1 MKEIKEMKEFLGK
14 YNLLPV
20 FEVVTEG
27 QRAKQ
32 PKVKWTEKENRIF
45 DPEKL
50 TKVGYGLPC
59 GKDTGVMVLDI
70 DGDLTMLD
78 KLCEAAGVEKEE
90 IGKTLWVET
99 ANGGL
104 HIYFKYREGLNN
116 KTRFFGTCDFKT
128 DGGYVIAP
136 LSFIENKQKKM
147 AQYKPLNYN
156 PITDYTRKA
165 LQFYQKSAESLLQ
178 RIRRW

>member
-50 TKVGYGLPC
+50 TKVGY
-59 GKDTGVMVLDI
+59 TFSRI
-70 DGDLTMLD
+70 
-78 KLCEAAGVEKEE
+78 
-90 IGKTLWVET
+90 
-99 ANGGL
+99 
-104 HIYFKYREGLNN
+104 
-116 KTRFFGTCDFKT
+116 
-128 DGGYVIAP
+128 
-136 LSFIENKQKKM
+136 LSF
-147 AQYKPLNYN
+147 L
-156 PITDYTRKA
+156 
-165 LQFYQKSAESLLQ
+165 LFLSLCFNSFLSCFVYSLVNS
-178 RIRRW
+178 